1 MRQRSQNLPALR
13 PVTRRYLPASLVAC
27 MCLLACLVTPAAD
40 SAGTLEP
47 YTETVPPPELNL
59 ADTRG
64 EMHRLEDYRGKVV
77 LVNFWASWCPPC
89 IKEMPGLQQLQA
101 QLAGRP
107 FSILA
112 VNVGEK
118 RYDVWKFTK
127 LVDFTLPTPL
137 DTNKQTFNAWQATVL
152 PTSFLLDTRGR
163 IRYRVQGDLEWDD
176 STVVGL
182 IEELL
187 AEEDSANE

>member
-1 MRQRSQNLPALR
+1 
-13 PVTRRYLPASLVAC
+13 V
-27 MCLLACLVTPAAD
+27 CLLACLAAPAAE

-47 YTETVPPPELNL
+47 YTETASPPELNL

-64 EMHRLEDYRGKVV
+64 EIHRLADYRGKVV

-89 IKEMPGLQQLQA
+89 IKEMPGLQKLQGK
-101 QLAGRP
+101 LADRP

-137 DTNKQTFNAWQATVL
+137 DIHKRTFSAWGAGVL
-152 PTSFLLDTRGR
+152 PTSFLLDTRGQV
-163 IRYRVQGDLEWDD
+163 RYRVQGDLEWDD
-176 STVVGL
+176 TAVVAL

-187 AEEDSANE
+187 AEGDTANE

>member
-1 MRQRSQNLPALR
+1 LLAG
-13 PVTRRYLPASLVAC
+13 V
-27 MCLLACLVTPAAD
+27 CLLACLITPATG

-47 YTETVPPPELNL
+47 YTETTLPPELRL
-59 ADTRG
+59 VDTRG
-64 EMHRLEDYRGKVV
+64 KMHDLVDYRGKVV

-89 IKEMPGLQQLQA
+89 IKEMPGLQRLQA
-101 QLAGRP
+101 KLADRS
-107 FSILA
+107 FTILA

-137 DTNKQTFNAWQATVL
+137 DTNSQIFNAWDTEVL
-152 PTSFLLDTRGR
+152 PTSFLLDTRGK
-163 IRYRVQGDLEWDD
+163 IRYRAQGDLEWD
-176 STVVGL
+176 SSSVIAL

-187 AEEDSANE
+187 AEEDSRDE

>member
-1 MRQRSQNLPALR
+1 MRQRSLNLPALR
-13 PVTRRYLPASLVAC
+13 PVSRRYHPAVLVASI
-27 MCLLACLVTPAAD
+27 CLLACLVTPAVE
-40 SAGTLEP
+40 SAGNLEP

-187 AEEDSANE
+187 AEENSANE

>member
-1 MRQRSQNLPALR
+1 MQPRPMNAPAQRAVINRFRPAGLIAG
-13 PVTRRYLPASLVAC
+13 V
-27 MCLLACLVTPAAD
+27 CLLACLFTPATE

-47 YTETVPPPELNL
+47 YPETASPPELNL
-59 ADTRG
+59 TDTRG
-64 EMHRLEDYRGKVV
+64 ETHRLEDYRGKVV

-101 QLAGRP
+101 KLTDRP

-118 RYDVWKFTK
+118 RYEVWKFTR

-137 DTNKQTFNAWQATVL
+137 DTHKRTFNAWQATVL

-176 STVVGL
+176 TAVVAL

-187 AEEDSANE
+187 AEGGTANE

>member
-1 MRQRSQNLPALR
+1 MQPSPQNVTAQRQ
-13 PVTRRYLPASLVAC
+13 VTRRNRPAGLIASA
-27 MCLLACLVTPAAD
+27 CLLACLITPAAE

-47 YTETVPPPELNL
+47 YTETRPPPELNL

-64 EMHRLEDYRGKVV
+64 EMYRLEDYRGKVV

-101 QLAGRP
+101 QLADRP
-107 FSILA
+107 FTILA

-137 DTNKQTFNAWQATVL
+137 DTHKRTFNAWQATVL

-163 IRYRVQGDLEWDD
+163 IRYRVQGDLEWNDT
-176 STVVGL
+176 TVVAL
-182 IEELL
+182 IKELL
-187 AEEDSANE
+187 AEEDTADE

>member
-1 MRQRSQNLPALR
+1 MQPCTLNAPVQRA
-13 PVTRRYLPASLVAC
+13 VTRRYRPAGLIGYVFLLASLITSTAE
-27 MCLLACLVTPAAD
+27 
-40 SAGTLEP
+40 SAGTLEA
-47 YTETVPPPELNL
+47 YTEAGATPELNL

-64 EMHRLEDYRGKVV
+64 EVHRLEDYRGKVV

-101 QLAGRP
+101 KLADRP

-118 RYDVWKFTK
+118 RYEVWKFTK
-127 LVDFTLPTPL
+127 LVEFTLPTPL
-137 DTNKQTFNAWQATVL
+137 DMHKRTFNAWQATVL

-176 STVVGL
+176 STVVAL

-187 AEEDSANE
+187 AEEDTADE

>member
-1 MRQRSQNLPALR
+1 MQPCILNAPTQRA
-13 PVTRRYLPASLVAC
+13 VTRRYRPAGLIAHL
-27 MCLLACLVTPAAD
+27 CLLASLITSTAE

-47 YTETVPPPELNL
+47 YAETASPPELNL
-59 ADTRG
+59 TDTRG
-64 EMHRLEDYRGKVV
+64 EVHRLEDYRGKVV

-89 IKEMPGLQQLQA
+89 IKEMPGLKQLQA
-101 QLAGRP
+101 KLADRP

-137 DTNKQTFNAWQATVL
+137 DTQKRTFNAWQATVL

-163 IRYRVQGDLEWDD
+163 IRYRVQGDLDWDNT
-176 STVVGL
+176 TVVAL

-187 AEEDSANE
+187 AEGDTTSE